1 MDARM
6 QGGGQAAGGGGAV
19 ESADPD
25 RAAIVSRIEAAAG
38 RPDPMAEYRER
49 GHPSRRSYLEEL
61 ARESEVPLDT
71 VLMMA
76 EVLGPGEDFDGLV
89 VELEDYGDMLS

>member
-1 MDARM
+1 MDART
-6 QGGGQAAGGGGAV
+6 QGGGQAAGGATAAGGR
-19 ESADPD
+19 DPD
-25 RAAIVSRIEAAAG
+25 RAAIVSRIDAGAG
-38 RPDPMAEYRER
+38 RPDPLAGYRER
-49 GHPSRRSYLEEL
+49 GHPGRRSYLEEL

-89 VELEDYGDMLS
+89 VELEDYAEMLA